1 MSRRAQIARSK
12 RNIGRERERKRKRIK
27 EEEREI
33 IHLVLYLLH
42 GHFTFFLPPHFYFPF
57 LFCGSTHNNGGE
69 RNGRKLLLSLL
80 TTLIPPSSFFS
91 L

>member
-42 GHFTFFLPPHFYFPF
+42 GHFTFFLPPIFIFHFSFV
-57 LFCGSTHNNGGE
+57 GRHTITGGKE
-69 RNGRKLLLSLL
+69 MEENSSY
-80 TTLIPPSSFFS
+80 PS
-91 L
+91 